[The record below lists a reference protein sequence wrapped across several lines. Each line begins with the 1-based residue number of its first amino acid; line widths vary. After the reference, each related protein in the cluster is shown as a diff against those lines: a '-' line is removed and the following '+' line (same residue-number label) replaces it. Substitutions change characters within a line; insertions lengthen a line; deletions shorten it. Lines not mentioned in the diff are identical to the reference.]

1 VNERNGTSATETSAE
16 RYSELDR
23 WPIARTV
30 EELVDANRRAIE
42 AVAAARPPLVE
53 AAEAIA
59 DRVADGGRLI
69 YAGAGTSGRLALQ
82 DAAELPPTFGFDRT
96 VVLLA
101 GGELAGAKAR
111 EGAED
116 DVEAAAREVAA
127 AEVGPRDS
135 IIAIAA
141 SGRTPYTVAA
151 LERAGERGALTV
163 GIANNPA
170 TPLLAAA
177 RFPVC
182 LDTGPEVLAGSTRLA
197 AGTAQKVALNTLSTA
212 VLVKLG
218 GAYRNLMV
226 GMAQSNDKLRRR
238 AVAIVDQA
246 TGAGEERSRAAL
258 QGAGGSV
265 RVAIVCLRTGLG
277 REQALDLL
285 AQHQNR
291 VRDVLEALG
300 EAGSSGS

>member
-1 VNERNGTSATETSAE
+1 VVDERYDSSATETSEE

-23 WPIARTV
+23 WPVARTV
-30 EELVDANRRAIE
+30 EELVEGNRRAID
-42 AVAAARPPLVE
+42 AVGAARAQLVR

-59 DRVADGGRLI
+59 ERISQGGRLV

-101 GGELAGAKAR
+101 GGEMAGAKAR

-116 DVEAAAREVAA
+116 DVEAAAREIASA
-127 AEVGPRDS
+127 DVGPLDAVL
-135 IIAIAA
+135 AIAA

-151 LERAGERGALTV
+151 LERSGERGALTV
-163 GIANNPA
+163 GIANNRG

-177 RFPVC
+177 RYPIC
-182 LDTGPEVLAGSTRLA
+182 LETGPEVLAGSTRLA

-218 GAYRNLMV
+218 GTYRNLMV

-246 TGAGEERSRAAL
+246 TGAGEERSRQAL
-258 QGAGGSV
+258 QSAGGSI
-265 RVAIVCLRTGLG
+265 RVAIVCLRAGVG
-277 REQALDLL
+277 REQALELL
-285 AQHQNR
+285 AAHQNR
-291 VRDVLEALG
+291 VRDVLEAVDR
-300 EAGSSGS
+300 